1 MVLLRDAYSTERLQ
15 KVATELLSIK
25 RRADLIRL
33 FNTILQSEIG
43 YVQAAIYI
51 LDSDTN
57 QLYNLL
63 HAADRIQDYAVFS
76 PQINLKE
83 LSIAEILM
91 DDSPDLSGY
100 REFNTDVDR
109 HRSFVGKYLCNAPA
123 PGFRMLSFSL
133 RENNDFIG
141 NLFLLFEEASQLLP
155 DFVDWLKLV
164 AININMVVI
173 HLLAEER
180 MVALGKNAQLVN
192 LFNLS
197 CALTNAGE
205 FTDLHRIVHEKL
217 LPYLGA
223 VSCVVVLQNDG
234 ETRCYLM
241 VINESESISPTVTE
255 DVYAEPYTVYTAC
268 YGTALADKK
277 LTLYGLDT
285 LSTVAHKAA
294 HLQAELSRGIRQK
307 VVYPLDADGQ
317 NFGFLFLNYT
327 HNNAITDLDSPAV
340 GQFLHQFACAIFRLI
355 DQEQVRKRMAQQEMI
370 IQAGALIA
378 SVRNN
383 DELLEVIKKSLK
395 DVIGFTHTSMSAI
408 NSDQSSASAYMLDYQ
423 SISRHHSDY
432 SRVVS
437 SRYTLNDGFIDK
449 VLLSDDPLVFNLDH
463 QSRQRPLPDYLAIN
477 YDSGIR
483 QVVMTKFVRAN
494 EAFGFWVLSFDH
506 DRMIST
512 NTLRLIRDIASQL
525 SVSVQN
531 IMINVKYERREKER
545 NRFTQFSN
553 AIASIQDRT
562 KLAKTIKE
570 HLMDLFSIDDFQ
582 IWSVTPDF
590 RYRSPV
596 LFDQA
601 SLLLNHP
608 CFQTDTD
615 GQFKNDDGIYDAL
628 IDKAGVSYF
637 SAAALLS
644 AYPDHTYFSQEAT
657 ANQLIDMGG
666 SVLRVGNEVIGILTF
681 FTQHSHLVREKEEL
695 FLSIC
700 SQLATMASN
709 IITTDRISEQL
720 AEIRNYTERLE
731 DEKIHLLNALD
742 LPANKSYMIGES
754 VGMQAVL
761 KLIQQVAYTES
772 TVLILGETGTGKELV
787 ARSVHDN
794 SPRKSKLMVKVN
806 CAALPANLV
815 ESELFGHEKGAFTG
829 ALEKRIGKFELANQG
844 TLFLDEIGEMPLELQ
859 TKLLR
864 VLQEKEIERIGGKA
878 TIKVDVRII
887 VATNRNLEKEVA
899 LGNFRSD
906 LYYRINIFPIRLPPL
921 RDRIVDI
928 PLLASHF
935 ISKYATRVG
944 KEIKSLTSSVL
955 REMQRYH
962 WPGNIRELEHLIERS
977 VLLTKGDT
985 LKIVDIP
992 KTNPAL
998 QEQQLFPDKKIT
1010 TLHENERAH
1019 ILRIIKLCNGKIHGQ
1034 NGAATLLG
1042 IPPSTLHSKMKKLN
1056 LGKQEIRS

>member
-1 MVLLRDAYSTERLQ
+1 MVLLRDAYATERLQ
-15 KVATELLSIK
+15 KVAIELLSIK

-43 YVQAAIYI
+43 YVQAAIFI

-63 HAADRIQDYAVFS
+63 HTADQVQEQAVFS

-100 REFNTDVDR
+100 KEFNTDVDK

-123 PGFRMLSFSL
+123 PGSRMLSFSL

-141 NLFLLFEEASQLLP
+141 NLFLLFEDASQLLP
-155 DFVDWLKLV
+155 GFVDWLKLV
-164 AININMVVI
+164 AVNINMAVI

-180 MVALGKNAQLVN
+180 MLALGKNAQLVN
-192 LFNLS
+192 LFSVS
-197 CALTNAGE
+197 CVLTNAKE
-205 FTDLHRIVHEKL
+205 FTDLHRIVQEKL
-217 LPYLGA
+217 LSYLGA
-223 VSCVVVLQNDG
+223 ASCIAVLQSDG
-234 ETRCYLM
+234 ETRCCLM
-241 VINESESISPTVTE
+241 VINESESFSSTITE
-255 DVYAEPYTVYTAC
+255 DVYAEPYAVYTAC

-277 LTLYGLDT
+277 PTLYGLDT
-285 LSTVAHKAA
+285 LTTVAHKAA
-294 HLQAELSRGIRQK
+294 HLQAELNCGIRQK
-307 VVYPLDADGQ
+307 AVYPLDADGQ

-327 HNNAITDLDSPAV
+327 HNNAITDLASPAV
-340 GQFLHQFACAIFRLI
+340 GQFLHQFACVIVRLI
-355 DQEQVRKRMAQQEMI
+355 DQEQVRKRMARQEMI

-383 DELLEVIKKSLK
+383 DDLLDLIKKSLK

-408 NSDQSSASAYMLDYQ
+408 NSDQSTVSTYMLDYQ
-423 SISRHHSDY
+423 SISRHHADY
-432 SRVVS
+432 SRVIS
-437 SRYTLNDGFIDK
+437 SRYALNDGFMDK

-463 QSRQRPLPDYLAIN
+463 QSRQRPLPDYLTIN

-483 QVVMTKFVRAN
+483 QVVMTKFVRAS
-494 EAFGFWVLSFDH
+494 EAFGFWILSFDH
-506 DRMIST
+506 DRTIST
-512 NTLRLIRDIASQL
+512 STLRLIKDIASQL

-531 IMINVKYERREKER
+531 IIINVKYERREKEK
-545 NRFTQFSN
+545 NRFIQFSN
-553 AIASIQDRT
+553 AIASIQDRA
-562 KLAKTIKE
+562 KLAKIIKE
-570 HLMDLFSIDDFQ
+570 HLIDLFGIDDVQ
-582 IWSVTPDF
+582 IWSVTPDL
-590 RYRSPV
+590 RYRSLI
-596 LFDQA
+596 LFDQS

-615 GQFKNDDGIYDAL
+615 SQFKNDDGIYDTL
-628 IDKAGVSYF
+628 IAKAGVSYF
-637 SAAALLS
+637 NAAALHS
-644 AYPDHTYFSQEAT
+644 AYPEHTYFSQEGVD
-657 ANQLIDMGG
+657 NQLLDMGG
-666 SVLRVGNEVIGILTF
+666 CVLRVGDEVIGILTF

-709 IITTDRISEQL
+709 MITTDRISEQL
-720 AEIRNYTERLE
+720 AEIRNYTERLA
-731 DEKIHLLNALD
+731 DEKIQLLNALD
-742 LPANKSYMIGES
+742 LPASRSDMIGES

-761 KLIQQVAYTES
+761 KLIHQVAYTES

-864 VLQEKEIERIGGKA
+864 VLQEKEIERVGGKA

-935 ISKYATRVG
+935 ISQYATRVG

-955 REMQRYH
+955 RDMQRYH

-992 KTNPAL
+992 RTNPAL
-998 QEQQLFPDKKIT
+998 QEQQLFPDRKIT

-1042 IPPSTLHSKMKKLN
+1042 IPPSTLNSKMKKLN